1 MKVTA
6 IKPYSVKDGDGG
18 SYFIVKVETDE
29 GIYGLG
35 EVGIRNWGGAITQA
49 IMHLSEAV
57 IGPGP
62 VEHGAAVAAD
72 VQGRIL
78 PGGQGVLLRDKRD

>member
-6 IKPYSVKDGDGG
+6 IKPYSVQGEGG
-18 SYFIVKVETDE
+18 RGYYIVKVETDE

-49 IMHLSEAV
+49 IKHLSEV
-57 IGPGP
+57 VDRTGP
-62 VEHGAAVAAD
+62 VEHGATLAAD
-72 VQGRIL
+72 VQRRIL
-78 PGGQGVLLRDKRD
+78 PC